1 MFTLEPLKLR
11 QLKDVASVPE
21 EEELLSTWRAQKVL
35 EEGCTQENQAGPSCV
50 RSWEKIPGWTT
61 ANAKGPGQER
71 IRLKHKQA
79 PLELAFAQAGTML
92 PWV

>member
-1 MFTLEPLKLR
+1 MRVKLCTPEKLR

-21 EEELLSTWRAQKVL
+21 EEELLSTRRAQVL
-35 EEGCTQENQAGPSCV
+35 VEGRTQENQAGPGCV
-50 RSWEKIPGWTT
+50 RGWEKIPGRAT

-79 PLELAFAQAGTML
+79 PLGLAFAQAGTML
-92 PWV
+92 P